1 MGERVRDKVALVTG
15 AGSGIGR
22 AVAKRLAEEG
32 AHVVVTSRSAAH
44 VEETRALVQAPLA
57 FVLDFREAASID
69 AGVQAVAEHFGRI
82 DVIASCAGVDDPS
95 EPAVADTP
103 DEVWDEA
110 FAVNVTGLFRLCRA
124 AIPELADGGSIV
136 TVGSANALV
145 PRPNAAA
152 YCASKAALLMLTR
165 TLALELAP
173 RRIRANCVCP
183 GVVDTPLTDLFL
195 QRSDDPDALRDDYAR
210 WSPLQRIAE
219 PDEIANCVLFLASDE
234 ASYVTGSAFVVD
246 GGALVR

>member
-1 MGERVRDKVALVTG
+1 
-15 AGSGIGR
+15 
-22 AVAKRLAEEG
+22 
-32 AHVVVTSRSAAH
+32 
-44 VEETRALVQAPLA
+44 
-57 FVLDFREAASID
+57 
-69 AGVQAVAEHFGRI
+69 
-82 DVIASCAGVDDPS
+82 
-95 EPAVADTP
+95 
-103 DEVWDEA
+103 
-110 FAVNVTGLFRLCRA
+110 
-124 AIPELADGGSIV
+124 
-136 TVGSANALV
+136 
-145 PRPNAAA
+145 
-152 YCASKAALLMLTR
+152 MLTR